1 MPTAPVAYEASA
13 RNTYEAR
20 VRRAL
25 VALGSKDPEA
35 DIEATNAYLEHCKKL
50 KLDPA
55 VTAAGIY
62 ATVHHRHE
70 PTSVLRGAAAGEA
83 KRKSRDRLPE
93 YEQKVEKQLVDL
105 GFSPG
110 VASVAM
116 QNHGALIRDAFNDG
130 DPAWVVAD
138 RINKFEREES
148 HIPLRESPTRDEWE
162 VTVRRHG
169 TIEKLYQAAGRKPDE
184 IVGQNVVFGEFYD
197 DEKAQA
203 FAHKMMRAGY
213 FSMFGPRPKSQAA
226 SGAAEAPRYGR
237 RRGSYVDPQEQE
249 RLERG
254 RKRQAEY
261 WEKKEKLTSGLT
273 RVSAEDLIYK
283 YKRSVPESGRETVAV
298 LSDPKTNEPQAILW
312 KWEGGGHGESGG
324 SSTNFWRWPGIL
336 PAGSE
341 GAAEAPRKKRGVA
354 RDSAPC
360 NRLERDGMAGDCS
373 VLAKEIGPI
382 ETDKDL
388 YRLFAPR
395 MRKEPQEVFYVA
407 CVDVH
412 GRLCAFTELARGQ
425 VSSVHVTAAQ
435 VTNFVLSVT
444 PLPSAY
450 ACGHNHPGGEA
461 RPSEADKKLTSD
473 IKKSRGEAMREIV
486 FMDHLI
492 VAGGEKNRE
501 YFSFTDNAIHHAPR

>member
-1 MPTAPVAYEASA
+1 MPTAPVAYEASV
-13 RNTYEAR
+13 RNTYETR

-25 VALGSKDPEA
+25 VSLGSKDPDA
-35 DIEATNAYLEHCKKL
+35 DIEATNAYLKHCKSL

-70 PTSVLRGAAAGEA
+70 PTSVLRGAGEA
-83 KRKSRDRLPE
+83 
-93 YEQKVEKQLVDL
+93 
-105 GFSPG
+105 G
-110 VASVAM
+110 AM
-116 QNHGALIRDAFNDG
+116 STESLLEEIGRR
-130 DPAWVVAD
+130 VS
-138 RINKFEREES
+138 REES
-148 HIPLRESPTRDEWE
+148 PTHEEWE
-162 VTVRRHG
+162 VTIRRQG

-184 IVGQNVVFGEFYD
+184 IIGQNVVFGEFYD

-237 RRGSYVDPQEQE
+237 RRYSEPDPSIE
-249 RLERG
+249 LDT
-254 RKRQAEY
+254 KRRAAY
-261 WEKKEKLTSGLT
+261 SAKVTSLTSGLT
-273 RVSAEDLIYK
+273 KVSGEDLIHK
-283 YKRSVPESGRETVAV
+283 YKIRTPESGRETVAV
-298 LSDPKTNEPQAILW
+298 LSDAKTNEPLAILW
-312 KWEGGGHGESGG
+312 KWEGWGYGESGG
-324 SSTNFWRWPGIL
+324 ISMVYWLLPGVL
-336 PAGSE
+336 P
-341 GAAEAPRKKRGVA
+341 GAKERRRSRAE
-354 RDSAPC
+354 DSAPC

-373 VLAKEIGPI
+373 ALAKEIGPI